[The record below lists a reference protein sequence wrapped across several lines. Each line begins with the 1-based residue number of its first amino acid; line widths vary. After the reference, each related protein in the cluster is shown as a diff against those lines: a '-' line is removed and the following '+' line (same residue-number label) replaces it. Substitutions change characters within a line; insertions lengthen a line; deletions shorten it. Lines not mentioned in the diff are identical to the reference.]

1 LGHPGKSSPL
11 PRLPEYSVFLGPVLG
26 SESIPFQPAQP
37 ISPRPPNSLP
47 VLLSD
52 YILVRKFAPYHIFS
66 LYTPSSI
73 YWYTRGI
80 NPRAL
85 LSPII
90 GISPLLPGLI
100 YNIDP
105 LQYAGMNRGILEFY
119 TLSWLDGLVISGLTY
134 YLLFLVWP
142 FEVRT
147 DEVDRGVVLEGEVL
161 DGRSGTDSV
170 ECGSIKGLDVRKEA
184 VLWGRRR
191 CSW

>member
-1 LGHPGKSSPL
+1 MFPKYINIRPGQLLCAVLGFAINPWAIQAKAARFLAFLNG
-11 PRLPEYSVFLGPVLG
+11 YSVFLGPVLG

-52 YILVRKFAPYHIFS
+52 YILVRKFAPYHISS

-85 LSPII
+85 LTLII

-119 TLSWLDGLVISGLTY
+119 TLS
-134 YLLFLVWP
+134 
-142 FEVRT
+142 
-147 DEVDRGVVLEGEVL
+147 
-161 DGRSGTDSV
+161 
-170 ECGSIKGLDVRKEA
+170 
-184 VLWGRRR
+184 
-191 CSW
+191 